1 MHTLLLRPTSLI
13 LVVVIVCWLKGQL
26 VYRLHGNFLHCALSL
41 AAQCIVIGP
50 VCDLVF
56 AKCGREDVRAVSE
69 PYYSQRAHSVCV
81 SARFFN

>member
-13 LVVVIVCWLKGQL
+13 LVVVIACWLKGQL

-41 AAQCIVIGP
+41 AAQSIVISP

-56 AKCGREDVRAVSE
+56 ATGGRAGGVRTLLQTA
-69 PYYSQRAHSVCV
+69 RAQCL
-81 SARFFN
+81 RL